1 MSREYDK
8 LQNEQKLK
16 NVNNDSRP
24 SVSLSVGGGINS
36 QAENFSAIMD
46 SKSRRFNVVLS
57 LSVPLFNWG
66 SNRINK
72 NLVLQEINKSNIQ
85 YETKRKDDLASYSYD
100 IKRINL
106 LLSEITED
114 KALLDLLKK
123 RLDLIKTNVQY
134 GKIDMSKIMQAERQ
148 LVQSHMNYVNKIKEV
163 FLLIAE
169 FNLQMQQNSD

>member
-1 MSREYDK
+1 M
-8 LQNEQKLK
+8 
-16 NVNNDSRP
+16 
-24 SVSLSVGGGINS
+24 
-36 QAENFSAIMD
+36 
-46 SKSRRFNVVLS
+46 
-57 LSVPLFNWG
+57 
-66 SNRINK
+66 
-72 NLVLQEINKSNIQ
+72 
-85 YETKRKDDLASYSYD
+85 ASYSYD

-163 FLLIAE
+163 FLLIYKYRAMALIDIRDNSNVVE
-169 FNLQMQQNSD
+169 FMN